1 LFCNHRQHFILLIR
15 RGFKDE
21 VWILIGDQIST
32 VVYLSLVLIL
42 RKKGCFEVLDM
53 ELVVNIDVESGYGV

>member
-1 LFCNHRQHFILLIR
+1 
-15 RGFKDE
+15 